1 MMEYYSSIKKNEI
14 LLFVTP
20 CTNLAWRR
28 KWQPTPVFL
37 PRESCG
43 QRSLVGCCPWGR
55 SLIQV
60 KQLSSSMNLEGVML
74 SE

>member
-14 LLFVTP
+14 LLFGT

-43 QRSLVGCCPWGR
+43 QRSLVGCCPWDH
-55 SLIQV
+55 SLTQL